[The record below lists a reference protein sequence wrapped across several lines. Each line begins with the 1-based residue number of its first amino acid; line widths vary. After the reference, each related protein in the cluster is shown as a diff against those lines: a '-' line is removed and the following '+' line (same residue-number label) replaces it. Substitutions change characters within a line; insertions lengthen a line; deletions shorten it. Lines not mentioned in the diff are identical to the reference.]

1 MNRLFSFIIL
11 LRSFHELSHI
21 LPLAQGARR
30 GRTIASSPCT
40 PGSGEQNRRCAVPSA
55 YPLRLPGRARGN
67 VLVRRALSPHP
78 CGLPRPSGNASAILT
93 PPTPELFANQVHKIS
108 SY

>member
-1 MNRLFSFIIL
+1 
-11 LRSFHELSHI
+11 
-21 LPLAQGARR
+21 PPP
-30 GRTIASSPCT
+30 AS

-67 VLVRRALSPHP
+67 IPVKRALSPHP

-93 PPTPELFANQVHKIS
+93 PPNNRAA
-108 SY
+108 Y

>member
-1 MNRLFSFIIL
+1 M

-30 GRTIASSPCT
+30 GRPIAAP
-40 PGSGEQNRRCAVPSA
+40 PPAPPDSGEQNRRCAVPSA

-67 VLVRRALSPHP
+67 IPVKRALSPHP
-78 CGLPRPSGNASAILT
+78 CGLPRPPGNASAILT
-93 PPTPELFANQVHKIS
+93 PPTTVQFVIKAQEYL
-108 SY
+108 

>member
-1 MNRLFSFIIL
+1 MC
-11 LRSFHELSHI
+11 
-21 LPLAQGARR
+21 
-30 GRTIASSPCT
+30 IASYNHWRKERAGGGQSPPPPAP

-67 VLVRRALSPHP
+67 IPVKRALSPHP

-93 PPTPELFANQVHKIS
+93 PPNNRAAYVLIHLKYEKNREDIGLFGIWRD
-108 SY
+108 